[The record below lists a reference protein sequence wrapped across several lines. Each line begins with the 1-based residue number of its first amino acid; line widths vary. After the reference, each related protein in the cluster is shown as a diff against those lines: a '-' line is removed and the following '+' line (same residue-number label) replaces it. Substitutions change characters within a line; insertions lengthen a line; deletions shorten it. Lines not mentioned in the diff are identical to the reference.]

1 MERKHNGGGS
11 GMLAEP
17 RSLQEAEALLR
28 QLVQEFEPLPAPS
41 AALPAP
47 RGKRA
52 TDRPTGSGN
61 GVPSFSPA
69 AVDRLKQTEARYRT
83 LVEQIPAITFMAS
96 LDGQFEENE
105 IYVSPHIETMLGFT
119 QAEWLGDP
127 FLWYRQLHPDD
138 RARWGLEFARTC
150 SAGVNFRSEYR
161 FISRDNREVWVH
173 GEARVVRDDQG
184 RPLFLQGIAY
194 DITESKRAEQSLR
207 RSAEDLERSV
217 RERTIQLEEVSI
229 RAESANRARASFLA
243 NMSHEIRTPLNG
255 IIGFADL
262 LRRGAAS
269 DEAERVE
276 WLEIIR
282 SSGEH
287 LLALI
292 NDILDLS
299 KIDAGKLSVETVDCS
314 PGTIIEEVCLMLR
327 SKADEKGL
335 QLSAVFD
342 GPLPQTIRSDPTRLR
357 QVLVNLA
364 GNAIKFTAK
373 GQVQIAA
380 RLDRPQGAE
389 PQLVMRVIDTG
400 IGIAP
405 EKLESIFDPFTQAD
419 SSITRQFGGT
429 GLGLA
434 ISRRLADALGGT
446 ISLHSEV
453 GRGTTFTFAIPVGQP
468 EQTLRLETRDQRIVK
483 SGPDSTTGPLVLNHR
498 VLVVDDG
505 ETNRKLIRVIL
516 EHLGATIL
524 QAENGQQ
531 AVDMALAEPFDLI
544 LMDMQMPVMD
554 GYTAVQQIRARG
566 LQVPII
572 ALTANAMKGDEEKCR
587 KAGCSGYVSKPI
599 TQKQLLAAVAEALGL
614 AGKQSSGSR
623 VPSAVAQRPAPQPP
637 AGTSP
642 APQSLAATPR
652 GAAAPVSQPSVL
664 VSTLPADDEDF
675 REIVVEFVQRL
686 GEKLVAMRAAWAAED
701 LPELV
706 ALAHWLKGAG
716 GSAGFPALTQPA
728 QQLEQFARQGRSY
741 AIEASIVRL
750 EQLARS
756 IVTR

>member
-1 MERKHNGGGS
+1 MERKHNGAGS
-11 GMLAEP
+11 GTLAEP
-17 RSLQEAEALLR
+17 RSLQEAEELLK

-41 AALPAP
+41 AALAAP
-47 RGKRA
+47 RGRRA
-52 TDRPTGSGN
+52 SEKPPGSESS
-61 GVPSFSPA
+61 PAFSPV

-83 LVEQIPAITFMAS
+83 LVEQIPAITFMAA
-96 LDGQFEENE
+96 LDGQVDENE

-138 RARWGLEFARTC
+138 RARWGAEFARTC

-173 GEARVVRDDQG
+173 GEARVVRDDHG

-217 RERTIQLEEVSI
+217 RERTIELEEASI
-229 RAESANRARASFLA
+229 RAESANRSRASFLA

-262 LRRGAAS
+262 LRRGAAG
-269 DEAERVE
+269 DEAERLA
-276 WLEIIR
+276 WLDIIR

-314 PGTIIEEVCLMLR
+314 PGNLIEEVCLMLR
-327 SKADEKGL
+327 SRALEKGL

-342 GPLPQTIRSDPTRLR
+342 TPLPQTIRSDPTRLR

-364 GNAIKFTAK
+364 GNAIKFTKA
-373 GQVQIAA
+373 GHVQIVT
-380 RLDRPQGAE
+380 RLDRPADK
-389 PQLVMRVIDTG
+389 PPLLVMRVIDSG
-400 IGIAP
+400 IGIAAD
-405 EKLESIFDPFTQAD
+405 KLDSIFEVFTQAD

-434 ISRRLADALGGT
+434 ISQRLAEALGGKIT
-446 ISLHSEV
+446 VQSEL
-453 GRGTTFTFAIPVGQP
+453 GRGTTFTFAIPVGQS
-468 EQTLRLETRDQRIVK
+468 EQTLRFETRDQRTTK
-483 SGPDSTTGPLVLNHR
+483 SAPDAATGPLTLNHR

-505 ETNRKLIRVIL
+505 ETNRRLIRVIL
-516 EHLGATIL
+516 EHLGASIVE
-524 QAENGQQ
+524 AENGQQ
-531 AVDMALAEPFDLI
+531 AVDLALAEPFDLI
-544 LMDMQMPVMD
+544 LMDMQMPIMD
-554 GYTAVQQIRARG
+554 GYTATRRLRAAG
-566 LQVPII
+566 LQVPIL
-572 ALTANAMKGDEEKCR
+572 ALTANAMRGDEEKCR
-587 KAGCSGYVSKPI
+587 EAGCSGYVTKPI
-599 TQKQLLAAVAEALGL
+599 TQKQLQNAVATALKL
-614 AGKQSSGSR
+614 SLQQPAVSAASSPAS
-623 VPSAVAQRPAPQPP
+623 PMPAATDPAPGAP
-637 AGTSP
+637 AS
-642 APQSLAATPR
+642 QSDAML
-652 GAAAPVSQPSVL
+652 SN
-664 VSTLPADDEDF
+664 LPIDDEDF

-686 GEKLVAMRAAWAAED
+686 GEKLVAMRAAWATED

-706 ALAHWLKGAG
+706 ALAHWLAGAG
-716 GSAGFPALTQPA
+716 GTAGFPALTQPA
-728 QQLEQFARQGRSY
+728 RQLEQFARQGRSY

-756 IVTR
+756 IVTS

>member
-1 MERKHNGGGS
+1 MERKHNGAGG

-17 RSLQEAEALLR
+17 RSLQEAEALLK
-28 QLVQEFEPLPAPS
+28 QLVQEFEPAPAPS
-41 AALPAP
+41 AVLSAP
-47 RGKRA
+47 RGKRSS
-52 TDRPTGSGN
+52 DQ
-61 GVPSFSPA
+61 PA
-69 AVDRLKQTEARYRT
+69 SAGQGAAAASTVAVDRLRQTEARYRT

-96 LDGQFEENE
+96 LDGQQEENE

-138 RARWGLEFARTC
+138 RPRWGAEFARTC
-150 SAGVNFRSEYR
+150 SSGVNFRSEYR

-217 RERTIQLEEVSI
+217 RERTIELEEVSI

-262 LRRGAAS
+262 LRRGAAG
-269 DEAERVE
+269 DEAERME

-314 PGTIIEEVCLMLR
+314 PGNLIEEVCLMLR

-335 QLSAVFD
+335 QLAAVFES
-342 GPLPQTIRSDPTRLR
+342 PLPQTIRSDPTRLR

-364 GNAIKFTAK
+364 GNAIKFTAT
-373 GQVQIAA
+373 GGVRIAA
-380 RLDRPQGAE
+380 RLDRPAGAE
-389 PQLVMRVIDTG
+389 PLLVMRVIDSG
-400 IGIAP
+400 IGIAAD
-405 EKLESIFDPFTQAD
+405 KLETIFDAFTQAD

-434 ISRRLADALGGT
+434 ISRRLAEALGGQIT
-446 ISLHSEV
+446 VDSEA

-468 EQTLRLETRDQRIVK
+468 EQTLRLETREQRVAK
-483 SGPDSTTGPLVLNHR
+483 PSANSAAGPLALDHR

-516 EHLGATIL
+516 EHLGAKIV

-531 AVDMALAEPFDLI
+531 AVEIALAEPFDLI
-544 LMDMQMPVMD
+544 LMDMQMPIMD
-554 GYTAVQQIRARG
+554 GYTAVGQLRARG

-587 KAGCSGYVSKPI
+587 QAGCSGYVSKPI
-599 TQKQLLAAVAEALGL
+599 TQKQLLAAVAAALGL
-614 AGKQSSGSR
+614 GDKQPIG
-623 VPSAVAQRPAPQPP
+623 PAAPRPAP
-637 AGTSP
+637 
-642 APQSLAATPR
+642 APVAAPAATKVP
-652 GAAAPVSQPSVL
+652 ASASAVEPHAL
-664 VSTLPADDEDF
+664 VSTLPTDDEDF

-706 ALAHWLKGAG
+706 ALAHWLNGAG

-750 EQLARS
+750 EQLART